1 MFVTTASSKGSK
13 ILHVNW
19 IGIVAAITTFISSL
33 VPWWTM
39 TVAHRWLD
47 SGFRGDLFIYLYR
60 VEFVSLLES
69 VEQTTMNLL
78 YCWIAFAIIL
88 SAGSLI
94 LIGSM
99 ISKKSGKTVIIIAAV
114 LALLSVVIFG
124 AGLSIELSQVP
135 PSPDL
140 PQVGFLSSS
149 SFTFMGMPYFNYSTY
164 PTFGF
169 WMALISAMLALASSI
184 VHPILRK
191 CLLCGNEVVR
201 FSECLGCNLRTCM
214 ACAVDNHWKCPKCKC
229 NLVRR
234 K

>member
-1 MFVTTASSKGSK
+1 MLVTTASTKGSK

-19 IGIVAAITTFISSL
+19 VGIVAAITAFISSL

-47 SGFRGDLFIYLYR
+47 SGFRGDLFIYLYI
-60 VEFVSLLES
+60 VEFVSLLEG
-69 VEQTTMNLL
+69 VEQPTMSLL

-99 ISKKSGKTVIIIAAV
+99 IAKKSGKTVIIVAAA
-114 LALLSVVIFG
+114 LILLSVVIFG
-124 AGLSIELSQVP
+124 AGLSIELSQVT

-140 PQVGFLSSS
+140 PKVGFLSSG

-169 WMALISAMLALASSI
+169 WVALVSAILAFASSI
-184 VHPILRK
+184 VHPILWK

-201 FSECLGCNLRTCM
+201 FSECLSCDLRTCM
-214 ACAVDNHWKCPKCKC
+214 ACAVDNHGKCPKC
-229 NLVRR
+229 NRDLVRR